1 MGGRMGGRG
10 DCRIGESCC
19 RRREH
24 YGQGVSRFDQRGKAA
39 WSCDFRASL
48 SSQSWR
54 PVACDVDPRIYYLA
68 TLRTPTALL
77 YTRADMLALLL
88 SATAI
93 GEPCLPKLSPKV
105 MDDAALSNSSLL
117 DYLMPTGASPTELA
131 KGWMPQRFACSGS
144 NPELTPLCVCR

>member
-1 MGGRMGGRG
+1 M
-10 DCRIGESCC
+10 
-19 RRREH
+19 
-24 YGQGVSRFDQRGKAA
+24 
-39 WSCDFRASL
+39 

-54 PVACDVDPRIYYLA
+54 PIACDADPRIYYLA

-77 YTRADMLALLL
+77 SRADMLALLL

-144 NPELTPLCVCR
+144 NPALTPLCVCR

>member
-1 MGGRMGGRG
+1 M
-10 DCRIGESCC
+10 
-19 RRREH
+19 RRRPAH
-24 YGQGVSRFDQRGKAA
+24 LLFG
-39 WSCDFRASL
+39 ASTHWPL
-48 SSQSWR
+48 H
-54 PVACDVDPRIYYLA
+54 P
-68 TLRTPTALL
+68 PTALV
-77 YTRADMLALLL
+77 YTRNDMLALLL